1 MAGSAIIILVRT
13 NSRITKGEKKVVRT
27 KIEKFIY
34 SVIDRNTKQV
44 IGSFENTEELKTQ
57 KAKTAAVDAAG
68 FPADFICVLTDT
80 VSARY
85 EMPDEQFFA
94 EAERLDD

>member
-1 MAGSAIIILVRT
+1 M
-13 NSRITKGEKKVVRT
+13 VRT

-44 IGSFENTEELKTQ
+44 IGFFESTVELKSQ
-57 KAKTAAVDAAG
+57 KAKVNALTSAG
-68 FPADFICVLTDT
+68 YAEDSVCVLIDT

-85 EMPDEQFFA
+85 EMPDKQFFD
-94 EAERLDD
+94 EAKRLDD

>member
-1 MAGSAIIILVRT
+1 M
-13 NSRITKGEKKVVRT
+13 VRT

-44 IGSFENTEELKTQ
+44 IGSFDYTEELKSN
-57 KAKTAAVDAAG
+57 KAKTAAVAAVG
-68 FPADFICVLTDT
+68 FPEESICVLTDT

-94 EAERLDD
+94 EAKRLDD

>member
-1 MAGSAIIILVRT
+1 M
-13 NSRITKGEKKVVRT
+13 VRT

-44 IGSFENTEELKTQ
+44 IGFFESTVELKSQ
-57 KAKTAAVDAAG
+57 KANDSV
-68 FPADFICVLTDT
+68 FVLTDT

-94 EAERLDD
+94 EAKRLD

>member
-1 MAGSAIIILVRT
+1 M
-13 NSRITKGEKKVVRT
+13 VRT
-27 KIEKFIY
+27 KNEKFIY
-34 SVIDRNTKQV
+34 AVIDRNTKQV

-57 KAKTAAVDAAG
+57 KAKTAAVVAAG
-68 FPADFICVLTDT
+68 FSEDFICVLTDT

-94 EAERLDD
+94 EAKRLDD

>member
-1 MAGSAIIILVRT
+1 M
-13 NSRITKGEKKVVRT
+13 VRT

-44 IGSFENTEELKTQ
+44 IGSFENTEELKSQ
-57 KAKTAAVDAAG
+57 KAKKDAVISAG
-68 FPADFICVLTDT
+68 LPEDSVCVLIDT

-94 EAERLDD
+94 EAKRLD

>member
-1 MAGSAIIILVRT
+1 M
-13 NSRITKGEKKVVRT
+13 VRT

-44 IGSFENTEELKTQ
+44 NGSFDSTDELKSQ
-57 KAKTAAVDAAG
+57 IAKTAAVIAAG
-68 FPADFICVLTDT
+68 FPEDSICVLTDT

-94 EAERLDD
+94 EATRLD

>member
-1 MAGSAIIILVRT
+1 M
-13 NSRITKGEKKVVRT
+13 VRT

-34 SVIDRNTKQV
+34 SVIDRKTRQEL
-44 IGSFENTEELKTQ
+44 GLFEFDSELKTQ
-57 KAKTAAVDAAG
+57 KAKLDAVIAAG
-68 FPADFICVLTDT
+68 LPGDSVCVLIDT

-94 EAERLDD
+94 EAKRLD

>member
-1 MAGSAIIILVRT
+1 MVRK
-13 NSRITKGEKKVVRT
+13 R
-27 KIEKFIY
+27 IEKFIY

-57 KAKTAAVDAAG
+57 KAKTAAVEAAG
-68 FPADFICVLTDT
+68 FPEDFICVLTDT

-85 EMPDEQFFA
+85 EMPDEQFFS
-94 EAERLDD
+94 EAKRLDD

>member
-1 MAGSAIIILVRT
+1 M
-13 NSRITKGEKKVVRT
+13 VRT

-44 IGSFENTEELKTQ
+44 IGSFDHTEELKSN
-57 KAKTAAVDAAG
+57 KAKTAAVAAAG
-68 FPADFICVLTDT
+68 FPEESICVLTDT

-94 EAERLDD
+94 EAKRLDD

>member
-1 MAGSAIIILVRT
+1 M
-13 NSRITKGEKKVVRT
+13 VRT

-34 SVIDRNTKQV
+34 SVIDRNIKQV
-44 IGSFENTEELKTQ
+44 IGFFESTVELKSQ
-57 KAKTAAVDAAG
+57 KAKVNALTSAG
-68 FPADFICVLTDT
+68 YAEDSVCVLTDT

-94 EAERLDD
+94 EAKRMPDEQSLQKQKTD

>member
-1 MAGSAIIILVRT
+1 MI
-13 NSRITKGEKKVVRT
+13 RT
-27 KIEKFIY
+27 KIEKYVY

-44 IGSFENTEELKTQ
+44 TGSFENTEELKTQ
-57 KAKTAAVDAAG
+57 KAKTAAVTAAG
-68 FPADFICVLTDT
+68 FPEDFICVLTDT

-94 EAERLDD
+94 EATRLD

>member
-1 MAGSAIIILVRT
+1 M
-13 NSRITKGEKKVVRT
+13 VRT
-27 KIEKFIY
+27 KIETFIY

-44 IGSFENTEELKTQ
+44 ICSFENTEELKTQ
-57 KAKTAAVDAAG
+57 KAKTAALAAVG
-68 FPADFICVLTDT
+68 VPEDFICVLTDT

-94 EAERLDD
+94 EAKRLDD

>member
-1 MAGSAIIILVRT
+1 MV
-13 NSRITKGEKKVVRT
+13 KK

-44 IGSFENTEELKTQ
+44 IGSFESTEELKSQ
-57 KAKTAAVDAAG
+57 KAKKDAVISKGLPEDSV
-68 FPADFICVLTDT
+68 CVLIDT

-94 EAERLDD
+94 EAKRLD

>member
-1 MAGSAIIILVRT
+1 M
-13 NSRITKGEKKVVRT
+13 VRT

-44 IGSFENTEELKTQ
+44 IGFFESTVELKSQ
-57 KAKTAAVDAAG
+57 KAKVNALTSAG
-68 FPADFICVLTDT
+68 YAEDSVCALTDT

-94 EAERLDD
+94 EATRMPDEQSVEEAKRLD

>member
-1 MAGSAIIILVRT
+1 MVR
-13 NSRITKGEKKVVRT
+13 K
-27 KIEKFIY
+27 KIETFIY

-44 IGSFENTEELKTQ
+44 IGYFGNKEELKTQ
-57 KAKTAAVDAAG
+57 KAKTAAVAAAG
-68 FPADFICVLTDT
+68 FPEDFICVLTDT

-94 EAERLDD
+94 EAKRLDD

>member
-1 MAGSAIIILVRT
+1 M
-13 NSRITKGEKKVVRT
+13 VRT

-44 IGSFENTEELKTQ
+44 IGFFESTVELTSQ
-57 KAKTAAVDAAG
+57 RAKVNALTSAG
-68 FPADFICVLTDT
+68 YAEDSVCALTDT

-94 EAERLDD
+94 EATRRDDELAPRFS